1 MAAHNDHQPA
11 DYRHRDRVIVRRA
24 LISVSDKT
32 GVVDFARELA
42 NEGVDIISTGGT
54 FAALQ
59 AAGIPVTEVSQ
70 ITGFPETLDG
80 RVKTLHPT
88 IHAGLLADMRLIAHE
103 GQLDSLG
110 VLPFELVVVNLYQFS
125 RAQRVTRWLS
135 RSTSVAQ
142 PWFALR
148 PRTTPTLPSW
158 LTLASMARS
167 SPLLSRVE
175 PL

>member
-11 DYRHRDRVIVRRA
+11 DYRHRDRIVVRRA

-32 GVVDFARELA
+32 GVVEFARELA
-42 NEGVDIISTGGT
+42 AEGVDIISTGGT

-103 GQLDSLG
+103 GQLDALN
-110 VLPFELVVVNLYQFS
+110 VLPFELVVVNLYPFVQTVQS
-125 RAQRVTRWLS
+125 GAKGALLLS

-142 PWFALR
+142 LWFALR
-148 PRTTPTLPSW
+148 PRTTRMLPSW
-158 LTLASMARS
+158 ST
-167 SPLLSRVE
+167 RVAT
-175 PL
+175 PRFFQP